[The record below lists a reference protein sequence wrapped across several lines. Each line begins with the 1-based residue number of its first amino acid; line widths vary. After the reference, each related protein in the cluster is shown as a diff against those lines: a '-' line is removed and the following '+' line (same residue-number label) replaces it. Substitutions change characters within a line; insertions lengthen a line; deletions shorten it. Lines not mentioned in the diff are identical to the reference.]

1 MKTIWCNGTFDILHP
16 GHIELF
22 KIAKSLGDRLIVA
35 TDSDNK
41 IKKAKGSNRPVNNL
55 SFRKTLLESIKYID
69 VVLVFDSDEELNSL
83 IKIYSPDV
91 MLLGSDWEGRNIV
104 GGKYAKEIKFLP
116 RLVEHA
122 SSDII
127 NKITNI

>member
-83 IKIYSPDV
+83 IKTYSPDV

>member
-91 MLLGSDWEGRNIV
+91 MLLGSDWEGKNIV

-122 SSDII
+122 SSSII

>member
-55 SFRKTLLESIKYID
+55 SFRKYID
-69 VVLVFDSDEELNSL
+69 VVIVFDSEEELNSL

>member
-35 TDSDNK
+35 TDS
-41 IKKAKGSNRPVNNL
+41 
-55 SFRKTLLESIKYID
+55 
-69 VVLVFDSDEELNSL
+69 
-83 IKIYSPDV
+83 PDV
-91 MLLGSDWEGRNIV
+91 MLLGSDWEGKNIV

>member
-91 MLLGSDWEGRNIV
+91 MLLGSDWEGKNIV